1 MKSPDMLQVAY
12 RKPIMDSTAPSG
24 SNLARCAKGALAGGL
39 SSGLLA
45 GVLFP
50 VFWLAGAL
58 ASAEVRFADHI
69 ALEAIKAL
77 GIAPFAIFF
86 GGVVGLAVCGT
97 YGLPVLYLFDKR
109 GLNRP
114 RIMAVVGAASTAVP
128 VVWTYLL
135 SAKPPGLWL
144 ATTAYLV
151 LIGAATAW
159 VASCVSQPTAARR
172 AEENE
177 ALNRLPSA

>member
-1 MKSPDMLQVAY
+1 MNSP
-12 RKPIMDSTAPSG
+12 APSEPA
-24 SNLARCAKGALAGGL
+24 LARCAKGALAGGL

-50 VFWLAGAL
+50 VLWLVGAL
-58 ASAEVRFADHI
+58 ASAEVRSVDHI

-77 GIAPFAIFF
+77 GIAPLAIFF
-86 GGVVGLAVCGT
+86 GGIVGLAVCGT
-97 YGLPVLYLFDKR
+97 YGLLVLYLFDKR

-114 RIMAVVGAASTAVP
+114 RMMAAVGAASTAVP

-135 SAKPPGLWL
+135 NTKPPGLWL
-144 ATTAYLV
+144 ATTAYLA

-177 ALNRLPSA
+177 ALNRLLSA